1 VGACRGAVLLGA
13 VVLWIAPPARI
24 HAQARTRVRGMVF
37 DSIASGPL
45 ARALVQVVNV
55 EERTHIAFSGTSDS
69 LGRFLFDE
77 VPAGHYIAGFYHP
90 MLDSLGL
97 AGAQRE
103 FAVAPSAADSR
114 LDLFIPS
121 PVRVLGAHCG
131 TPATEKERKADSSGM
146 FLGYVLDSRT
156 LKPVAGATVTVRWM
170 ELLVGRKGFAR
181 DLPTRI
187 GYTDDTGWFVVC
199 GLPSGT
205 EVVVNAARGAD
216 SSGPVELRVP
226 ESRLLR
232 RTVFVGPPPPRV
244 LAVVTADS
252 ARAESTRTTD
262 SSAVDSKRAGLA
274 LTGWVRTEEGV
285 PIVGARVHVFGTDP
299 TVLTDDKGEFALHGL
314 PGGTHMIE
322 TRAIGFFPDDRPVD
336 LTDQQLPMFIAMTT
350 LRRVLDTVHVKAMRE
365 GLRRLV
371 GFESRKQT
379 APGHFLTSSDIERM
393 HSQRFTDVLRRVSS
407 LQLVN
412 GPRGLLV
419 KMRGDAPCKPA
430 LFVDGARFTDWELS
444 DIDGIVRPED
454 LDGLEVYTPGQA
466 PPQFLSREGCG
477 SIVMWTRVAERGR
490 RKPAP

>member
-1 VGACRGAVLLGA
+1 
-13 VVLWIAPPARI
+13 
-24 HAQARTRVRGMVF
+24 VRGTVF
-37 DSIASGPL
+37 DSVASGPL

-55 EERTHIAFSGTSDS
+55 EERTHIAFSGASDS
-69 LGRFLFDE
+69 LGRFQLEE
-77 VPAGHYIAGFYHP
+77 VPAGRYIAGFFHP

-97 AGAQRE
+97 TGAQRE
-103 FAVAPSAADSR
+103 FSVAPNVADFR

-121 PVRVLGAHCG
+121 PERVLGAHCG
-131 TPATEKERKADSSGM
+131 APATEKERKADSSGV

-156 LKPVAGATVTVRWM
+156 LKPVGGATVTVRWM
-170 ELLVGRKGFAR
+170 ELLVGRQGFAR
-181 DLPTRI
+181 DLPTRV
-187 GYTDDTGWFVVC
+187 GYADDSGWFVVC

-205 EVVVNAARGAD
+205 EVVVSAGRGAD

-226 ESRLLR
+226 DARLLR
-232 RTVFVGPPPPRV
+232 RTLYVGPPPPRA
-244 LAVVTADS
+244 LAVVT
-252 ARAESTRTTD
+252 TD
-262 SSAVDSKRAGLA
+262 SSRVDSTRSADTSAVASNQSGLV

-285 PIVGARVHVFGTDP
+285 PIVGARVHVFGTDSA
-299 TVLTDDKGEFALHGL
+299 VLTDNKGEFALHGL
-314 PGGTHMIE
+314 PGGTRMIE

-336 LTDQQLPMFIAMTT
+336 LTDQQLPMFIAMTS

-371 GFESRKQT
+371 GFESRKRT
-379 APGHFLTSSDIERM
+379 APGHFYTSGDIEKM
-393 HSQRFTDVLRRVSS
+393 HTQRFTDVLRRVSS

-412 GPRGLLV
+412 GPRGPLV

-430 LFVDGARFTDWELS
+430 LFVDGAHFTEWELS
-444 DIDGIVRPED
+444 DIDGIVKPED

-477 SIVMWTRVAERGR
+477 TIVMWTRVVERGR

>member
-1 VGACRGAVLLGA
+1 MGVCRGAALLGA
-13 VVLWIAPPARI
+13 VVLWIAPPVRL
-24 HAQARTRVRGMVF
+24 HAQARSRIRGMVF
-37 DSIASGPL
+37 DSVASGPL

-55 EERTHIAFSGTSDS
+55 EERTRIAFSGTSDS
-69 LGRFLFDE
+69 IGRFLLEE

-103 FAVAPSAADSR
+103 FAVAPNAADSR

-121 PVRVLGAHCG
+121 PERVLGAHCG
-131 TPATEKERKADSSGM
+131 APATEKERKADSSGV

-156 LKPVAGATVTVRWM
+156 LKPVGSATVTVRWM
-170 ELLVGRKGFAR
+170 ELFVGRQGFSR

-187 GYTDDTGWFVVC
+187 GYSDETGWFVVC

-205 EVVVNAARGAD
+205 EVVVSAARGAD

-226 ESRLLR
+226 ESRLMR
-232 RTVFVGPPPPRV
+232 RTLYVGPPPPRS
-244 LAVVTADS
+244 LAIVTTDS

-262 SSAVDSKRAGLA
+262 SSSAVGSKRSGLG

-285 PIVGARVHVFGTDP
+285 PIVGARVHVFGTDS

-322 TRAIGFFPDDRPVD
+322 PRAIGFFPDDRPVD
-336 LTDQQLPMFIAMTT
+336 LTDQELPMFIAMTS

-371 GFESRKQT
+371 GFEARKRT
-379 APGHFLTSSDIERM
+379 APGHFLTSCEIERM
-393 HSQRFTDVLRRVSS
+393 HTQRFTDVLRRVPS

-412 GPRGLLV
+412 STRGPLV

-430 LFVDGARFTDWELS
+430 LWVDGARFTDW
-444 DIDGIVRPED
+444 
-454 LDGLEVYTPGQA
+454 
-466 PPQFLSREGCG
+466 
-477 SIVMWTRVAERGR
+477 
-490 RKPAP
+490 